1 MLNEALATACRL
13 KVDPTN
19 LTFLAFDGKFF
30 CTPEMLSDFENYYK
44 ITPDNLF
51 TLILDLENRGFITGE
66 VDVFVKSV
74 SAMRPDKET
83 IFQFAITVEGAKV
96 YESYFSAQPFDWI
109 AYEQHSSQP

>member
-1 MLNEALATACRL
+1 MISETLATACRL

-19 LTFLAFDGKFF
+19 FTFRAFDGKFF
-30 CTPEMLSDFENYYK
+30 CTPEMLNDFEDYYK
-44 ITPDNLF
+44 ITPNDVF
-51 TLILDLENRGFITGE
+51 ELILDLEKRGLITGE
-66 VDVFVKSV
+66 VNIFVKSV

-109 AYEQHSSQP
+109 AYAKHSSQP